1 MVKLASLALTAAI
14 GAAALMGSN
23 SANAGVVVGIGLPGA
38 AVVAPGPYYYG
49 YPYYVG
55 APYYYGPYFRF
66 GFGHPYGYRYGYG
79 GGYRGFDGGGYRGA
93 YGGGYRAGFRGGYGG
108 MHAAGGY
115 RR

>member
-38 AVVAPGPYYYG
+38 AVVAPGYYYG

-55 APYYYGPYFRF
+55 APYYYGPYV
-66 GFGHPYGYRYGYG
+66 GFGYGYPYGHRYGYG
-79 GGYRGFDGGGYRGA
+79 VGYRGGYAGGYRGA
-93 YGGGYRAGFRGGYGG
+93 YGGGYRAGFRGGFGG
-108 MHAAGGY
+108 VHAAGG